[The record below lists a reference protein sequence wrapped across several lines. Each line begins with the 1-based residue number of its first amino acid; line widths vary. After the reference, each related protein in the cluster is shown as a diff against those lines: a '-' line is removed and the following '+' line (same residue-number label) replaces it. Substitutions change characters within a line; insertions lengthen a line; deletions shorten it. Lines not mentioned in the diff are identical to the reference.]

1 MKGEVKRKTVE
12 SILTFNPGVISF
24 SVIANCVRLYL
35 VWYSGVGF
43 RFHKRCGFEETLEDR
58 FPFPEFPPIMKCKL
72 SSHFPNIVATV
83 LPFLSSTTP

>member
-35 VWYSGVGF
+35 VWYSDVGL
-43 RFHKRCGFEETLEDR
+43 RFHKTCGFDDT
-58 FPFPEFPPIMKCKL
+58 
-72 SSHFPNIVATV
+72 
-83 LPFLSSTTP
+83 